1 MLSLLSAEAHCM
13 VHHVSYLTLGG
24 EQAVK
29 NDSKKMHKSLVGT
42 WPVVSRYGIWRE
54 KLHISHY
61 TNVVLPNSNRAL
73 YFSVST

>member
-1 MLSLLSAEAHCM
+1 MLWLLSAEAHCM

-24 EQAVK
+24 EHAVK
-29 NDSKKMHKSLVGT
+29 DDSKKCTKALWALGLLYPDME
-42 WPVVSRYGIWRE
+42 YGER
-54 KLHISHY
+54 LHISHY